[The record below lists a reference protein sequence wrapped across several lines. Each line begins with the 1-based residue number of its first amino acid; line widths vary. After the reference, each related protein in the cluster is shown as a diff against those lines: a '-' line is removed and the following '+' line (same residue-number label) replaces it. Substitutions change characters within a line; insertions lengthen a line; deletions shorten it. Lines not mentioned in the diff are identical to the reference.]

1 MRDFLYLE
9 IKSNQG
15 RDFVKKRIEW
25 IDIARGIAIIAVIVG
40 HSLGNYFPGKFANF
54 IYAFHMPIFFIL
66 SGYLYHQQD
75 SKKLMK
81 KSFLNL
87 IVPYIATVSLELC
100 IIIFNRIAPNPV
112 LAPSRAHSI
121 KEFMVSIVYAAGAD
135 TQIGSHHIQA
145 IGALW
150 FLIAMFFGI
159 QLFNQIMKLNIQK
172 HSLIV
177 KGLLTMLCSL
187 VGIFSARYVTLPF
200 ALQPALL
207 SQIFFFFGFVVKKY
221 QLIDKFG
228 TVLIIISMALWL
240 IDSQFNLFGFVNA
253 AAKNTWLA
261 VLVGMLSSM
270 VVIKFSIF
278 LDRVLSFS
286 MTLWMKKILEFWGSQ
301 SLLILCFHLI
311 DLDMVQ
317 IWPVVVGKLSVV
329 SYMFAII
336 CGILY
341 RIAFASFFA
350 ISMPKIPLL
359 RNLYMNRQYPLKNL
373 LKK

>member
-1 MRDFLYLE
+1 M
-9 IKSNQG
+9 
-15 RDFVKKRIEW
+15 KKRIEW
-25 IDIARGIAIIAVIVG
+25 IDIARGIAIIAVIIG

-87 IVPYIATVSLELC
+87 VIPYIATVCLELC
-100 IIIFNRIAPNPV
+100 IIIFSRIVPNPI

-121 KEFMVSIVYAAGAD
+121 KEFAVSVLYAAGAD
-135 TQIGSHHIQA
+135 TQIGNHHIQA

-172 HSLIV
+172 NGLIIKGSLT
-177 KGLLTMLCSL
+177 LLCALI
-187 VGIFSARYVTLPF
+187 GIFSARYLTLPF
-200 ALQPALL
+200 AIQPALL
-207 SQIFFFFGFVVKKY
+207 SQIFFFFGFIVKKY
-221 QLIDKFG
+221 QLINKFG
-228 TVLIIISMALWL
+228 TLLIIVSMILWL

-253 AAKNTWLA
+253 AAQNTQNTWLA
-261 VLVGMLSSM
+261 ILVGMLSSM
-270 VVIKFSIF
+270 VVIKFSIL
-278 LDRVLSFS
+278 LDKILSFS
-286 MTLWMKKILEFWGSQ
+286 RTIWLKRLLKFWGSQ

-317 IWPVVVGKLSVV
+317 IWPVIVGKFSVV
-329 SYMFAII
+329 SYTFAIV
-336 CGILY
+336 CGIIY
-341 RIAFASFFA
+341 RITFASVFA
-350 ISMPKIPLL
+350 VSMPKIPLL
-359 RNLYMNRQYPLKNL
+359 RNFYMNRQYPLKNIF
-373 LKK
+373 KK